1 MPQVAGSE
9 AIASGR
15 PAEPVNRRV
24 ANHLMAVRRDRS
36 ASDGVFTFLMTI
48 FFPMNPIQPFSRICI
63 SSLALLTV
71 LFTTPSVA
79 DEVDAGREKAQS
91 CAVCHG
97 NNGLAQMPGAPN
109 LAGQSAMYLVE
120 QLKNFR
126 SGKRSNE
133 IMNVIAKPLSDAD
146 INNLAAWYASIQ
158 IEVRQ
163 K

>member
-1 MPQVAGSE
+1 MIP
-9 AIASGR
+9 
-15 PAEPVNRRV
+15 
-24 ANHLMAVRRDRS
+24 
-36 ASDGVFTFLMTI
+36 T
-48 FFPMNPIQPFSRICI
+48 QPFSHNSI
-63 SSLALLTV
+63 SSLTLLTL
-71 LFTTPSVA
+71 LFTTPSFA
-79 DEVDAGREKAQS
+79 NEIEAGKEKAQS

-109 LAGQSAMYLVE
+109 LAGQPAMYLVE
-120 QLKNFR
+120 QLKNYR

>member
-1 MPQVAGSE
+1 M
-9 AIASGR
+9 I
-15 PAEPVNRRV
+15 
-24 ANHLMAVRRDRS
+24 L
-36 ASDGVFTFLMTI
+36 T
-48 FFPMNPIQPFSRICI
+48 QPFSHNSI
-63 SSLALLTV
+63 SSLTLLTL
-71 LFTTPSVA
+71 LFTAPSFA
-79 DEVDAGREKAQS
+79 NEIEAGKEKAQS

-109 LAGQSAMYLVE
+109 LAGQPAMYLVE
-120 QLKNFR
+120 QLKNYR

-158 IEVRQ
+158 IEVPQ